1 MDRNTLTGLVLI
13 FVIIAGSFYLLQ
25 PSDEEIK
32 RERQLQDSLARARAG
47 IENVT
52 PTTTDTAGT
61 ALATSVPEIDSTLM
75 TGPFGQ
81 AIAGDARTITLEN
94 KTHKTSNSTKNAP
107 KKKGEKK

>member
-47 IENVT
+47 IEKID
-52 PTTTDTAGT
+52 PDTT
-61 ALATSVPEIDSTLM
+61 ALATATVPVLDSALLNS
-75 TGPFGQ
+75 PFGPATMGEEQ
-81 AIAGDARTITLEN
+81 TVTLEN
-94 KTHKTSNSTKNAP
+94 
-107 KKKGEKK
+107 E